1 MTETLLLAIRLR
13 AEAAVC
19 WAHHW
24 QAHADDLASAADRWA
39 EAHATLLHY
48 AEKLEAS
55 ASEPASTVTD
65 AAIVAQARLVRELQ
79 KDRSLLEECVQE
91 EQTLDA
97 MLKASEVTA

>member
-1 MTETLLLAIRLR
+1 MTDTEILAIRLR
-13 AEAAVC
+13 ADAA
-19 WAHHW
+19 
-24 QAHADDLASAADRWA
+24 LASAHARQAAGADNLLGVQGWNDCSA
-39 EAHATLLHY
+39 ELIAMADH
-48 AEKLEAS
+48 LEAS

-79 KDRSLLEECVQE
+79 KDRSLLEECAQE